1 MKKAL
6 HDPVLLEVMR
16 NELEALLDEMHIAI
30 RKTGRSPMVQI
41 GDLGVTLCDSKG
53 RGFGLGFT
61 KWTHSMMYRLVRRV
75 LHQYGP
81 GLQAGDIFMVNDPYA
96 GASHLPDL
104 VLIAPLFWQGSLAA
118 FAVDYSHQTDMG
130 GRFPGSASGRC
141 TQIYEEGL
149 RIPCVRVVAGG
160 LRNDELITV
169 LMANVRGAEEFIGD
183 VDAKMA
189 GIWRA
194 NENLQAILDRYGI
207 EQFDACC
214 DHLNA
219 TAAQQ
224 MRAAVAR
231 VPDGDYSAKVELGDN
246 GLHPVDPP
254 LVMAVT
260 LHFRGDRLTVDFTGT
275 SRQAE
280 GGVNMPVENT
290 IGRVHSTLRELLCP
304 AARINEGTMSA
315 VEVVAPPGSLV
326 NPDFPAP
333 VAGRAPNFFMMDEVL
348 HRALAQVMPELVP
361 VPRLAWDVMHFSQER
376 PDGSEYGL
384 MDLCAGGWGGRPES
398 DGPDGLAGNPS
409 SAIPAE
415 LVERQAPLVIE
426 GFGLVQDTEGPG
438 AHRGSLGVFRT
449 YRFLEEGE
457 VMIRTNRIE
466 GSAGLAGGQRGE
478 PSFSTL
484 TTGETELLLDPEHF
498 THFSAQPGDVFHHQ
512 VGGCG
517 GHGDPLRRDPDLLA
531 RDLLE
536 ERISPARARER
547 YGMKD
552 PDAVESAAGQ
562 DT

>member
-1 MKKAL
+1 MTTAS

-41 GDLGVTLCDSKG
+41 GDLGVTLCDRKG

-75 LHQYGP
+75 LAQYGLD
-81 GLQAGDIFMVNDPYA
+81 LQAGDIFLVNDPYA

-104 VLIAPLFWQGSLAA
+104 VLISPLFWRDELAA

-130 GRFPGSASGRC
+130 GRFHGSASGRC

-149 RIPCVRVVAGG
+149 RIPCVRAVSGG
-160 LRNDELITV
+160 VRNDDLIAV
-169 LMANVRGAEEFIGD
+169 LMANVRGADEFIGD

-194 NENLQAILDRYGI
+194 NENLQSILDRYGI
-207 EQFDACC
+207 DQFDACC
-214 DHLNA
+214 DHLNS
-219 TAAQQ
+219 TASRQ
-224 MRAAVAR
+224 MREAIAC
-231 VPDGDYSAKVELGDN
+231 VPDGEYQAQVELGDN

-260 LHFRGDRLTVDFTGT
+260 LRFSGEQLVVDFTGT

-304 AARINEGTMSA
+304 QARINDGTMSA
-315 VEVVAPPGSLV
+315 IEVVTPPGTLV

-376 PDGSEYGL
+376 SDGTEYGL
-384 MDLCAGGWGGRPES
+384 MDLCAGGWGGRPKS

-415 LVERQAPLVIE
+415 LVERQAPIVIE
-426 GFGLVQDTEGPG
+426 GFGLVPDTEGPG

-449 YRFLEEGE
+449 YRFLEDGE

-466 GSAGLAGGQRGE
+466 GSAGLAGGERGE

-484 TTGETELLLDPEHF
+484 TKGGIELLLDPEHF
-498 THFSAQPGDVFHHQ
+498 THFSAQEGDVFHHQ

-517 GHGDPLRRDPDLLA
+517 GHGDPLTRSRDLVA
-531 RDLLE
+531 RDLQE
-536 ERISPARARER
+536 ERVTLERAEAR
-547 YGMKD
+547 YGMEFSGD
-552 PDAVESAAGQ
+552 LEIDAG
-562 DT
+562 DR